1 MNFFN
6 FDTTYTNLN
15 EIFYVV
21 NNPHPFPHPEYVL
34 FNDGLARE
42 LNISFQLKAHPE
54 ILTGRTV
61 IEGTAPFSTAYAGHQ
76 FGNFTMLG
84 DGRQH
89 ILGEHITPQNKRYDI
104 QLKGSGRT
112 HFSRSGDGKATIGPM
127 LREYIISE
135 AMHHLN
141 IPTTRSLAI
150 CSTGEK
156 VLRESM
162 LPGAVLT
169 RTANSNIRV
178 GTFEYA
184 ARTSHKHLKELADYT
199 IERHFPNLM
208 STKNKYLNLLDIV
221 IDKQARLIAQWQSIG
236 FIHGVMNTD
245 NMMVSGETIDYGP
258 CAFIDYYH
266 TYTVF
271 SSIDIQGRYA
281 YINQPAIALW
291 NLTRFA
297 EALLPLIHTDG
308 KEAIRLAESTLDKFQ
323 HNYMVYYRTL
333 MGQKIGIKSPS
344 EEDMI
349 LIDELLSLMEQ
360 YEMDYTNTFLQ
371 LQSEDISSLEPLSS
385 WITKWKKRLKVEKNP
400 IELMRKV
407 NPVVIP
413 RNHIVEEALD
423 DAIHGDLSTVKAL
436 LQVLSQPFNSEHA
449 DKYKQPGPKDKP
461 YQTFCGT

>member
-15 EIFYVV
+15 EIFYVI
-21 NNPHPFPHPEYVL
+21 NNPNPFPHPEYVL

-184 ARTSHKHLKELADYT
+184 ARTAHKHLKELADYT

-258 CAFIDYYH
+258 CAFMDYYH

-291 NLTRFA
+291 NLTRFT

-323 HNYMVYYRTL
+323 HSYMVYYRTL

-400 IELMRKV
+400 IQLMRKV

-449 DKYKQPGPKDKP
+449 DKYKHPGPKDKP

>member
-15 EIFYVV
+15 EIFYVI
-21 NNPHPFPHPEYVL
+21 NNPNPFPHPEYVL

-112 HFSRSGDGKATIGPM
+112 HFSRSGDGKATIRPM

-184 ARTSHKHLKELADYT
+184 ARTAHKHLKELADYT

-258 CAFIDYYH
+258 CAFMDYYH

-291 NLTRFA
+291 NLTRFT

-323 HNYMVYYRTL
+323 HSYMVYYRTL
-333 MGQKIGIKSPS
+333 MGQTIGIKSPS

-349 LIDELLSLMEQ
+349 LIDELLLLMEQ
-360 YEMDYTNTFLQ
+360 YEMDYTNTFLN

-400 IELMRKV
+400 IQLMRKV

-449 DKYKQPGPKDKP
+449 DKYKHPGPKDKP

>member
-15 EIFYVV
+15 EIFYVI
-21 NNPHPFPHPEYVL
+21 NNPHPFSHPEYVL
-34 FNDGLARE
+34 FNDGLTRE
-42 LNISFQLKAHPE
+42 LNISLQLKAHPE
-54 ILTGRTV
+54 ILTGSTV
-61 IEGTAPFSTAYAGHQ
+61 IDGTRPFSTAYAGHQ

-112 HFSRSGDGKATIGPM
+112 RFSRSGDGKATLGPM

-156 VLRESM
+156 VLRENM

-184 ARTSHKHLKELADYT
+184 ARTAYEHLKELADYT
-199 IERHFPNLM
+199 IDRHFPDLIHTN
-208 STKNKYLNLLDIV
+208 NKYLKLLDTV
-221 IDKQARLIAQWQSIG
+221 IDKQAQLIAQWQSVG

-245 NMMVSGETIDYGP
+245 NMTISGETIDYGP
-258 CAFIDYYH
+258 CAFMDYYH
-266 TYTVF
+266 THTVF
-271 SSIDIQGRYA
+271 SSIDMQGRYA
-281 YINQPAIALW
+281 YINQPAIGLW

-297 EALLPLIHTDG
+297 ETLLPLIHTDEH
-308 KEAIRLAESTLDKFQ
+308 EAIHLAESALEKFQ
-323 HNYMVYYRTL
+323 HSYTVYYRTM

-344 EEDMI
+344 EEDMV

-360 YEMDYTNTFLQ
+360 HEMDYTNTFLA
-371 LQSEDISSLEPLSS
+371 LQNEETSSLESLSS
-385 WITKWKKRLKVEKNP
+385 WITKWQDRLKTEKDP
-400 IELMRKV
+400 IQLMRKV

-423 DAIHGDLSTVKAL
+423 DAIHGDLSAVKAL
-436 LQVLSQPFNSEHA
+436 LQVLSQPFNPDHA
-449 DKYKQPGPKDKP
+449 DRYKQPGPKDRP
-461 YQTFCGT
+461 YQTYCVT

>member
-15 EIFYVV
+15 EIFYVI
-21 NNPHPFPHPEYVL
+21 NNPHPFSHPEYVL

-42 LNISFQLKAHPE
+42 LNISLQLKAHPE
-54 ILTGRTV
+54 ILTGSTV
-61 IEGTAPFSTAYAGHQ
+61 IDGTRSFSTAYAGHQ

-112 HFSRSGDGKATIGPM
+112 RFSRSGDGKATLGPM

-156 VLRESM
+156 VLRENM

-184 ARTSHKHLKELADYT
+184 ARTAYEHLKELADYT
-199 IERHFPNLM
+199 IDRHFPDLIHTN
-208 STKNKYLNLLDIV
+208 NKYLKLLDTV
-221 IDKQARLIAQWQSIG
+221 IDKQAQLIAQWQSVG

-245 NMMVSGETIDYGP
+245 NMTISGETIDYGP
-258 CAFIDYYH
+258 CAFMDYYH
-266 TYTVF
+266 THTVF
-271 SSIDIQGRYA
+271 SSIDMQGRYA
-281 YINQPAIALW
+281 YINQPAIGLW

-297 EALLPLIHTDG
+297 ETLLPLIHTDEH
-308 KEAIRLAESTLDKFQ
+308 EAIHLAESALDKFQ
-323 HNYMVYYRTL
+323 HSYTVYYRTM

-344 EEDMI
+344 EEDMV

-360 YEMDYTNTFLQ
+360 HEMDYTNTFLA
-371 LQSEDISSLEPLSS
+371 LQNEETSSLESLSS
-385 WITKWKKRLKVEKNP
+385 WITKWQDRLKTEKDP
-400 IELMRKV
+400 IQLMRKV

-423 DAIHGDLSTVKAL
+423 DAIHGDLSAVKAL
-436 LQVLSQPFNSEHA
+436 LQVLSQPFNPDHA
-449 DKYKQPGPKDKP
+449 DRYKQPGPKDRS
-461 YQTFCGT
+461 YQTYCGT

>member
-15 EIFYVV
+15 EIFYVI
-21 NNPHPFPHPEYVL
+21 NNPHPFSHPEYVL
-34 FNDGLARE
+34 FNDGLACE
-42 LNISFQLKAHPE
+42 LNISLQLKAHPE
-54 ILTGRTV
+54 ILTGSTV
-61 IEGTAPFSTAYAGHQ
+61 IDGTRPFSTAYAGHQ

-89 ILGEHITPQNKRYDI
+89 ILGEHIIPQNKRYDI

-112 HFSRSGDGKATIGPM
+112 RFSRSGDGKATLGPM

-135 AMHHLN
+135 AMYHLN

-156 VLRESM
+156 VLRENM
-162 LPGAVLT
+162 LPGAVLA

-184 ARTSHKHLKELADYT
+184 ARTAYEHLKELADYT
-199 IERHFPNLM
+199 IDRHFPDLIHTN
-208 STKNKYLNLLDIV
+208 NKYLKLLDTV
-221 IDKQARLIAQWQSIG
+221 IDKQAQLIAQWQSVG

-245 NMMVSGETIDYGP
+245 NMTISGETIDYGP

-266 TYTVF
+266 THTVF
-271 SSIDIQGRYA
+271 SSIDMQGRYA
-281 YINQPAIALW
+281 YINQPAIGLW

-297 EALLPLIHTDG
+297 ETLLPVIHTDEH
-308 KEAIRLAESTLDKFQ
+308 EAIHLAESALEKFQ
-323 HNYMVYYRTL
+323 HSYTVYYRTM

-344 EEDMI
+344 EEDMV

-360 YEMDYTNTFLQ
+360 HEMDYTNTFLA
-371 LQSEDISSLEPLSS
+371 LQNEETSSLESLSS
-385 WITKWKKRLKVEKNP
+385 WITKWQDRLKTEKDP
-400 IELMRKV
+400 IQLMRKV

-423 DAIHGDLSTVKAL
+423 DAIHGDLSAVKAL
-436 LQVLSQPFNSEHA
+436 LQVLSQPFNPDHA
-449 DKYKQPGPKDKP
+449 DRYKQPGPKDRP
-461 YQTFCGT
+461 YQTYCGT